1 MNNIKVSD
9 LIYGCF
15 ENFNMDLFIE
25 NKHFISIIGSNKCGK
40 TTLFK
45 ILTGIIPTNNVVS
58 IDNLFLNK
66 KNVNEYIKKIGVVF
80 KANNNLFLYSKVSD
94 ELEYSLLNLNYNSI
108 YRKKCINEI
117 IKHFNF
123 EKDILEKEIN
133 DLNFYEKQ
141 KLMFCLAL
149 VHRPKY
155 LFIDDDVLSSLNYSE
170 TKEIIDILKKLN
182 VFVINF
188 SSTLDNGNY
197 FDYFYILSS
206 NNLMLDGDYKTII
219 NNFDILKKGQ
229 IDLPIDDYLKL
240 KLSNEEKDILG
251 LGE

>member
-94 ELEYSLLNLNYNSI
+94 ELEYSLLNLNYNSP

-133 DLNFYEKQ
+133 DLTFYEKQ
-141 KLMFCLAL
+141 KF
-149 VHRPKY
+149 
-155 LFIDDDVLSSLNYSE
+155 
-170 TKEIIDILKKLN
+170 
-182 VFVINF
+182 
-188 SSTLDNGNY
+188 
-197 FDYFYILSS
+197 
-206 NNLMLDGDYKTII
+206 
-219 NNFDILKKGQ
+219 
-229 IDLPIDDYLKL
+229 
-240 KLSNEEKDILG
+240 
-251 LGE
+251 

>member
-25 NKHFISIIGSNKCGK
+25 DKHFISIIGSNKCGK

-58 IDNLFLNK
+58 IDNLSLNK

-94 ELEYSLLNLNYNSI
+94 ELEYSLLNLNYNSL

-133 DLNFYEKQ
+133 DLTFYEKQ

-182 VFVINF
+182 IFVINF

-197 FDYFYILSS
+197 FDYFYILSL